1 MCGIVSIFNIQEQ
14 TPELRQQALRMS
26 QKIRHRGPDWS
37 GIYCGGSA
45 ILAHER
51 LSIVDPESG
60 RQPLFAPDKKQVLA
74 VNGEIYNHQ
83 NIRAR
88 FADTYQFQTG
98 SDCEV
103 ILSLY
108 REMRADTDFATLIY
122 QGEDAVHSRICQMLE
137 QLNGIFAF
145 ALYDVER
152 DEFLIARDP
161 IGVIPLYIGYDKD
174 GKVMVASELKALE
187 GQCDHYEPFL
197 PGHYYYSKTPG
208 MKRYYTLDWFEY
220 ATMQKKYQI
229 DDNQKAAQQLAEA
242 EPQEKA
248 AVAEIHDALEASV
261 KRQLMS
267 DVPYGVLLSGGLDSS
282 VISAIAE
289 KYSTTRVE
297 NGGETKA
304 YWPRLHSFAVGL
316 KGAPDLA
323 KARLVAEH
331 IGTVHHEIN
340 YTIQEGLDAIRDVIY
355 FIETYD
361 VTTVR
366 ASTPMYLLAR
376 VIRSMGIKMVLSGE
390 GADEVFGGYLYFHKA
405 PDAKAFHEETVRK
418 LGKLYMY
425 DCLRAN
431 KSLAAWG
438 IEGRVPFLDKE
449 FLDVAMGMNPVLK
462 MCPDKTIE
470 KKVVREAFADLLPEE
485 VAWRQKEQFSDGVGY
500 SWIDTLKQITAS
512 AVSDEQMAHAA
523 ERFPINPPQ
532 NKEEYYYRSIF
543 AEHFPSDSAARSVP
557 SVPSVAC
564 STAEAL
570 AWDASFKNQND
581 PSGRAVAG
589 VHEQAYK

>member
-1 MCGIVSIFNIQEQ
+1 MCGIVAIFNIQEQ
-14 TPELRQQALRMS
+14 TPELRQKALRMS

-37 GIYCGGSA
+37 GIYTGGTA
-45 ILAHER
+45 ILCHER

-83 NIRAR
+83 DIRKR
-88 FADTYQFQTG
+88 FEGKYQFQTG

-103 ILSLY
+103 ILALY
-108 REMRADTDFATLIY
+108 REKGIDFL
-122 QGEDAVHSRICQMLE
+122 DDLS
-137 QLNGIFAF
+137 GIFAF
-145 ALYDVER
+145 ALYDAER

-161 IGVIPLYIGYDKD
+161 IGVIPLYIGYDSD
-174 GKVMVASELKALE
+174 GKVYVASELKALE
-187 GQCDHYEPFL
+187 GQCERYEPFL
-197 PGHYYYSKTPG
+197 PGHYYWSREPG
-208 MKRYYTLDWFEY
+208 MKRYYKRDWFSY
-220 ATMQKKYQI
+220 DAVK
-229 DDNQKAAQQLAEA
+229 DNPASTRA
-242 EPQEKA
+242 
-248 AVAEIHDALEASV
+248 IHDGLEDAV
-261 KRQLMS
+261 RRQLMS

-282 VISAIAE
+282 VISAVAE
-289 KYSTTRVE
+289 KFAEHRIE
-297 NGGETKA
+297 EGGRERA
-304 YWPRLHSFAVGL
+304 WWPRLHSFAVGL

-323 KARLVAEH
+323 KARMVADH

-376 VIRSMGIKMVLSGE
+376 VIKSMGIKMVLSGE
-390 GADEVFGGYLYFHKA
+390 GADEIFGGYLYFHKA
-405 PDAKAFHEETVRK
+405 PTAQAFHEETVRK
-418 LGKLYMY
+418 LSKLYMY

-431 KSLAAWG
+431 KSLSAWG
-438 IEGRVPFLDKE
+438 VEGRVPFLDKE
-449 FLDVAMGMNPVLK
+449 FLDVAMRTNPEAK
-462 MCPDKTIE
+462 MCPGKTIE
-470 KKVVREAFADLLPEE
+470 KRIVREAFADMLPDA

-500 SWIDTLKQITAS
+500 SWIDTLKQVTS
-512 AVSDEQMAHAA
+512 DLVSDEQMAHAA
-523 ERFPINPPQ
+523 ERFPINPPR

-570 AWDASFKNQND
+570 AWDEAFKNMND

-589 VHEQAYK
+589 VHEEAYANDKASHANDKA